1 VLRRNWWKYNIDLTL
16 NKYKTLVF
24 KRNALILNIEE
35 YIFNIIKMMTEPIL
49 DTSGNRYVLFPIKY
63 SGVWDMY
70 KKAVASFW
78 TVEEISFSDA
88 DDWNKL
94 TSNEQKFIENT
105 LAFFAGSDGIVNE
118 NLVTRFYN
126 DIQIPEA
133 KAFYTFQMAIE
144 SIHSECYSLL
154 IDTYITDNQKK
165 SNLFNAIDN
174 NPTIKKKAD
183 WAIKW
188 IQSSE
193 SFATRLIA
201 FAIVEGI
208 FFSGAFASIYYIKEK
223 GLLHSL
229 TFSNELISRDES
241 LHTEFAIM
249 LYSLLENKLCEDE
262 VHIIFKEA
270 VDLEIEF
277 IVDTLECGLLGINAD
292 LMSEYVKY
300 VADRLLVQ
308 LNYKKLYN
316 IKNCPLDF
324 MERISITNKSN
335 FFEVRVA
342 EYSKATIDKSK
353 LNFTFTEDDDD
364 F

>member
-1 VLRRNWWKYNIDLTL
+1 MV
-16 NKYKTLVF
+16 
-24 KRNALILNIEE
+24 
-35 YIFNIIKMMTEPIL
+35 EPIL
-49 DTSGNRYVLFPIKY
+49 DESANRYVIFPIKY
-63 SGVWDMY
+63 NSVWEMY

-88 DDWNKL
+88 SEWSKL
-94 TSNEQKFIENT
+94 TENEQRFIENT

-126 DIQIPEA
+126 DVQIPEA

-154 IDTYITDNQKK
+154 IDTYITDETKK
-165 SNLFNAIDN
+165 HSLFNAMDN
-174 NPTIKKKAD
+174 NPSIRAKAD
-183 WAIKW
+183 WALKW
-188 IQSSE
+188 IDSGD
-193 SFATRLIA
+193 SFATRLVA
-201 FAIVEGI
+201 FAVVEGI

-241 LHTEFAIM
+241 LHTEFAVL
-249 LYSLLENKLCEDE
+249 LYGLLENKLD
-262 VHIIFKEA
+262 EA
-270 VDLEIEF
+270 VVHDLVREAVELEIAF
-277 IVDTLECGLLGINAD
+277 VINTLQCGLLGINAD
-292 LMSEYVKY
+292 LMSDYIRY
-300 VADRLLVQ
+300 VADRLLTQ
-308 LNYKKLYN
+308 LGYQKMYN
-316 IKNCPLDF
+316 INQCPLDF

-342 EYSKATIDKSK
+342 EYSKATIDKSS
-353 LNFTFTEDDDD
+353 LNLTFNEVD

>member
-1 VLRRNWWKYNIDLTL
+1 
-16 NKYKTLVF
+16 
-24 KRNALILNIEE
+24 
-35 YIFNIIKMMTEPIL
+35 MTEPIL
-49 DTSGNRYVLFPIKY
+49 NTSGNRFVLFPIKY
-63 SGVWDMY
+63 NNVWDMY

-78 TVEEISFSDA
+78 TVEEISFSDIE
-88 DDWNKL
+88 DWNKL
-94 TSNEQKFIENT
+94 TLNEQIFIENT

-126 DIQIPEA
+126 DVQIPEA

-144 SIHSECYSLL
+144 SVHSECYSLL
-154 IDTYITDNQKK
+154 IDTYISDEKRK
-165 SNLFNAIDN
+165 MELFNAIDN
-174 NPTIKKKAD
+174 NPTIKNKAE
-183 WAIKW
+183 WALKW
-188 IQSSE
+188 IGSSK

-241 LHTEFAIM
+241 LHTEFAIL
-249 LYSLLENKLCEDE
+249 LYGLLENKLEESD
-262 VHIIFKEA
+262 VHAIFEEA
-270 VDLEIEF
+270 VQLEIDF
-277 IVDTLECGLLGINAD
+277 VVNTLKCGLLGINAG
-292 LMSEYVKY
+292 LMSDYIKY

-308 LNYKKLYN
+308 LNYQKIYN
-316 IKNCPLDF
+316 IEKCPLDF

-342 EYSKATIDKSK
+342 EYSKATIDKSN
-353 LNFTFTEDDDD
+353 LNFTFNDENED

>member
-1 VLRRNWWKYNIDLTL
+1 
-16 NKYKTLVF
+16 
-24 KRNALILNIEE
+24 
-35 YIFNIIKMMTEPIL
+35 MEPIL
-49 DTSGNRYVLFPIKY
+49 DTSINRYVLFPIKY
-63 SGVWDMY
+63 SSVWDMY

-78 TVEEISFSDA
+78 TVEEISFSDTE
-88 DDWNKL
+88 DWNKL
-94 TSNEQKFIENT
+94 TQNEQTFIENT

-154 IDTYITDNQKK
+154 IDTYIKDANKK
-165 SNLFNAIDN
+165 HNLFNAIDN
-174 NPTIKKKAD
+174 NPTIKRKAE

-188 IQSSE
+188 IESSE

-241 LHTEFAIM
+241 LHTEFAIL
-249 LYSLLENKLCEDE
+249 LYSLIENKLDE
-262 VHIIFKEA
+262 ALVHSIFEEA
-270 VDLEIEF
+270 VQLEIDF
-277 IVDTLECGLLGINAD
+277 IVNTLQCGLLGINAS
-292 LMSEYVKY
+292 LMTEYIKY

-308 LNYKKLYN
+308 LNYNKLYN
-316 IKNCPLDF
+316 IERCPLDF

-342 EYSKATIDKSK
+342 EYSKATIDKSN
-353 LNFTFTEDDDD
+353 LQFTFNDENED

>member
-1 VLRRNWWKYNIDLTL
+1 MK
-16 NKYKTLVF
+16 
-24 KRNALILNIEE
+24 
-35 YIFNIIKMMTEPIL
+35 TEPLL
-49 DTSGNRYVLFPIKY
+49 DEAQNRYVMFPIQY
-63 SGVWDMY
+63 NSIWDMY

-78 TVEEISFSDA
+78 TVEEIDFSDA
-88 DDWNKL
+88 ADWNKL
-94 TSNEQKFIENT
+94 SENEQIFIENT

-126 DIQIPEA
+126 DIQVPEA

-154 IDTYITDNQKK
+154 IDTYIKDEKK
-165 SNLFNAIDN
+165 KHELFNAMDN
-174 NPTIKKKAD
+174 NETIRKKAD
-183 WAIKW
+183 WSIKW
-188 IQSSE
+188 IESTD
-193 SFATRLIA
+193 SFATRLVA

-241 LHTEFAIM
+241 LHTEFAIL
-249 LYSLLENKLCEDE
+249 LYNLLENRLSQET
-262 VHIIFKEA
+262 VHAIFKEA

-277 IVDTLECGLLGINAD
+277 VTNTLKCNLLGINAQ
-292 LMSEYVKY
+292 LMTEYVKY
-300 VADRLLVQ
+300 VANRLLVQ
-308 LNYKKLYN
+308 LQYEKLFDVDR
-316 IKNCPLDF
+316 CPLDF

-342 EYSKATIDKSK
+342 EYSKATIDKTNLK
-353 LNFTFTEDDDD
+353 LSFGTEDD

>member
-1 VLRRNWWKYNIDLTL
+1 
-16 NKYKTLVF
+16 
-24 KRNALILNIEE
+24 
-35 YIFNIIKMMTEPIL
+35 MEPIL
-49 DTSGNRYVLFPIKY
+49 DTANNRYVLFPIKY
-63 SGVWDMY
+63 NSVWDMY

-78 TVEEISFSDA
+78 TVEEISFSDTE
-88 DDWNKL
+88 DWYKL
-94 TSNEQKFIENT
+94 TKNEQTFIENT

-144 SIHSECYSLL
+144 SVHSECYSLL
-154 IDTYITDNQKK
+154 IDTYIKDAEKK
-165 SNLFNAIDN
+165 HNLFNAIDN

-188 IQSSE
+188 IASGE

-241 LHTEFAIM
+241 LHTEFAIL
-249 LYSLLENKLCEDE
+249 LYSLIENKLEECV
-262 VHIIFKEA
+262 VHSIFEEA
-270 VDLEIEF
+270 VQLEIDF
-277 IVDTLECGLLGINAD
+277 VVDTLQCGLLGINAN
-292 LMSEYVKY
+292 LMTEYIKY

-308 LNYKKLYN
+308 LNYTKLYN
-316 IKNCPLDF
+316 IDRCPLDF

-342 EYSKATIDKSK
+342 EYSKATIDKSNLK
-353 LNFTFTEDDDD
+353 FTFDDENDD

>member
-1 VLRRNWWKYNIDLTL
+1 
-16 NKYKTLVF
+16 
-24 KRNALILNIEE
+24 
-35 YIFNIIKMMTEPIL
+35 MTEPIL
-49 DTSGNRYVLFPIKY
+49 NTSGNRYVLFPIKY
-63 SGVWDMY
+63 NNVWNMY

-78 TVEEISFSDA
+78 TVEEISFSDIE
-88 DDWNKL
+88 DWNKL
-94 TSNEQKFIENT
+94 TSNEKIFIENT

-126 DIQIPEA
+126 DVQIPEA

-144 SIHSECYSLL
+144 SVHSECYSLL
-154 IDTYITDNQKK
+154 IDTYISDEKRK
-165 SNLFNAIDN
+165 MELFNAIDN
-174 NPTIKKKAD
+174 NPTIKNKAE
-183 WAIKW
+183 WALKW
-188 IQSSE
+188 IGSSE

-223 GLLHSL
+223 GILHSL

-241 LHTEFAIM
+241 LHTEFAIL
-249 LYSLLENKLCEDE
+249 LYGLLENKFEE
-262 VHIIFKEA
+262 SYVHAIFEEA
-270 VDLEIEF
+270 IQLEIDF
-277 IVDTLECGLLGINAD
+277 VVDTLKCGLLGINAG
-292 LMSEYVKY
+292 LMSDYIKY

-308 LNYKKLYN
+308 LNYQKIYN
-316 IKNCPLDF
+316 INNCPLDF

-342 EYSKATIDKSK
+342 EYSKATIDKSN
-353 LNFTFTEDDDD
+353 LSFTFNDENED

>member
-1 VLRRNWWKYNIDLTL
+1 ME
-16 NKYKTLVF
+16 
-24 KRNALILNIEE
+24 IE
-35 YIFNIIKMMTEPIL
+35 PLL
-49 DTSGNRYVLFPIKY
+49 DEKQNRYVMFPIQYY
-63 SGVWDMY
+63 SIWDMY
-70 KKAVASFW
+70 KKAVTAFW
-78 TVEEISFSDA
+78 TVEEIDFYDA
-88 DDWNKL
+88 ADWQKL
-94 TSNEQKFIENT
+94 SENEQTFIENT

-154 IDTYITDNQKK
+154 IDTYIKDESKK
-165 SNLFNAIDN
+165 IKLFNAMEN
-174 NPTIKKKAD
+174 NDTIQRKAE
-183 WAIKW
+183 WAIMW
-188 IQSSE
+188 IESGY
-193 SFATRLIA
+193 SFATRLVS

-223 GLLHSL
+223 GLLRYL

-241 LHTEFAIM
+241 LHTEFAIL
-249 LYSLLENKLCEDE
+249 LYNLLNNRLSQETVNS
-262 VHIIFKEA
+262 IFKEA
-270 VDLEIEF
+270 VQLEIEF
-277 IVDTLECGLLGINAD
+277 ITDTLKCNLLGINST
-292 LMSEYVKY
+292 LMTDYIKY

-308 LNYKKLYN
+308 LKYDKLYD
-316 IKNCPLDF
+316 IKKCPLDF

-342 EYSKATIDKSK
+342 EYSKATIDKTN
-353 LNFTFTEDDDD
+353 LNLTFEESID